1 LNSDVEIHTETI
13 VKIYIYFEEAI
24 EFQKIT
30 MPLKINQEYMT
41 FLQAEQEKEV
51 KKAEQE
57 KEVKKEEAAKAER
70 KQDE

>member
-1 LNSDVEIHTETI
+1 
-13 VKIYIYFEEAI
+13 
-24 EFQKIT
+24 